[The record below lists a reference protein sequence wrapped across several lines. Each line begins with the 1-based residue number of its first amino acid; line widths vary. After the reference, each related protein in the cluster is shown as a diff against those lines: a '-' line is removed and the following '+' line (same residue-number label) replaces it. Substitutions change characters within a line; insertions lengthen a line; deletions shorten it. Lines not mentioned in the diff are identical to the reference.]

1 MALRPVVWEG
11 VYFVSREP
19 PTRIRCKRY
28 TEPPSVKG
36 EYIASLSP
44 ATIFGPVEE
53 WEHTP
58 KFTAVKVGGSW
69 INVWRAEGPGSYSWN
84 QQGVDYAYKVM
95 MQIDPEWP
103 QGLQW
108 L

>member
-19 PTRIRCKRY
+19 PTRVKCKRY
-28 TEPPSVKG
+28 TDPPSAKG
-36 EYIASLSP
+36 KYIASLPP
-44 ATIFGPVEE
+44 ATIFGPVED

-58 KFTAVKVGGSW
+58 KFTTVKVGDSW
-69 INVWRAEGPGSYSWN
+69 INVWRAEGPGSYFWY
-84 QQGVDYAYKVM
+84 QQGVDFAYKIM
-95 MQIDPEWP
+95 TQIDPEWP